1 MEAEYI
7 ATFAALLEI
16 LCFDSAPPLA
26 NVILWV
32 DKVGGPEVSIFRDIP
47 VPTPKAHEVLMKVQ
61 WTGVNY
67 CDIYQR
73 TGVYDREKPYTAG
86 FDVVGTLLT
95 SPSGSPGFTVPV
107 GSTVFCP
114 SGSAWAEYIAV
125 PASHV
130 ALLSKGIDKPDDVSL
145 NVVGLTAL
153 ALVRECYA
161 VKKGDWVLV
170 RSAAGGVGLVLMQI
184 VKYLGGHVIGTVSTP
199 EKAKVV
205 KKYEYG
211 ADLVL
216 LPTNPAE
223 ENVKKILE
231 ASGSGVHV
239 SYDGVGAS
247 TWDENFEVVRKK
259 GTIVFYGNASG
270 TPPDL
275 VVNRLMLKVL
285 RLVRSTLPSMI
296 ATPEEFFKQYAN
308 ELVDI
313 TKKGP
318 LKFEVHKEYP
328 FTAEGIIQA
337 EKDIVRRGTT
347 GKLLIHVSD

>member
-1 MEAEYI
+1 MSSTDIPKTQKAI
-7 ATFAALLEI
+7 Q
-16 LCFDSAPPLA
+16 
-26 NVILWV
+26 V
-32 DKVGGPEVSIFRDIP
+32 DEVGGPEVNILRDIP
-47 VPTPKAHEVLMKVQ
+47 VPTPKAHEVLIKVQ
-61 WTGVNY
+61 WTGLNY
-67 CDIYQR
+67 FDIYQR
-73 TGVYDREKPYTAG
+73 TGVYNREKPYTAG

-95 SPSGSPGFTVPV
+95 TPSGFPGFTIPV
-107 GSTVFCP
+107 GSTVFSP
-114 SGSAWAEYIAV
+114 SGSAWAEYVAV

-130 ALLSKGIDKPDDVSL
+130 ALLPKGIDKRDGVSL

-153 ALVRECYA
+153 TLARECYA

-170 RSAAGGVGLVLMQI
+170 RAAAGGVGLVLTQI

-199 EKAKVV
+199 EKAEVV
-205 KKYEYG
+205 KKYG

-216 LPTNPAE
+216 LSTDPAE

-231 ASGSGVHV
+231 ASGGGVHV
-239 SYDGVGAS
+239 SYDGVGAA
-247 TWDENFEVVRKK
+247 TWDENFEVVRRK
-259 GTIVFYGNASG
+259 GTIVSYGNASG

-275 VVNRLMLKVL
+275 AINRLMPKILK
-285 RLVRSTLPSMI
+285 LVRPTLPSMI
-296 ATPEEFFKQYAN
+296 ATPEEFKQYAD

-313 TKKGP
+313 TQKAP

-337 EKDIVRRGTT
+337 EKDIAGRGTT